1 MADIPDPGRT
11 TEPAPAPAQELAMT
25 RIEPGGD
32 RDQHERGERG
42 DRRSFTAG
50 VTAVRRGATAAR
62 RRAFGIAATSVSAV
76 TTVVVVIL
84 AVHIV
89 FVAFEA
95 NTANGLV
102 RWFGD
107 RATELCWQFED
118 VFQPEN
124 PKTEVAV
131 NYGLA
136 AAVYLIAGRL
146 LTALIRRR
154 S

>member
-1 MADIPDPGRT
+1 MADIPDSGRT
-11 TEPAPAPAQELAMT
+11 AEPAPAPAQELAMT
-25 RIEPGGD
+25 RIEPGDD
-32 RDQHERGERG
+32 RDHHERRER
-42 DRRSFTAG
+42 RPFTDGA
-50 VTAVRRGATAAR
+50 TAVRRSATAAR
-62 RRAFGIAATSVSAV
+62 RRAFGIVATSVSAV
-76 TTVVVVIL
+76 TTVVVVIM
-84 AVHIV
+84 AVHIL

-95 NTANGLV
+95 NTANGIV

-146 LTALIRRR
+146 LTTLIRRR
-154 S
+154 A